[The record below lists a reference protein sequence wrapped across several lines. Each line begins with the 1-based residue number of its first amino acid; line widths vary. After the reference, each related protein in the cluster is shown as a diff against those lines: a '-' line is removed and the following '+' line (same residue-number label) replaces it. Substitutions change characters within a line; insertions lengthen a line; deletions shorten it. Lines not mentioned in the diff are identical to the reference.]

1 MSHGLFEEDTLMTA
15 NCIPINKVDNMAT
28 NGIVHVLDGVLTPV
42 TQPISQ
48 IIAENGK
55 FTILSGSKYFKFKN
69 EKKSSYLIHILW
81 GFRIYFSGFR
91 FFSKS
96 NIKTIG
102 HFLVIFGRGLGEG
115 PGYSR
120 SITFESHILEI

>member
-55 FTILSGSKYFKFKN
+55 FTILSGSKY
-69 EKKSSYLIHILW
+69 
-81 GFRIYFSGFR
+81 
-91 FFSKS
+91 
-96 NIKTIG
+96 
-102 HFLVIFGRGLGEG
+102 
-115 PGYSR
+115 
-120 SITFESHILEI
+120 